1 MAEKSSEI
9 KFNERLSDGGDWL
22 SEPYIISLG
31 KNFEDLEDNFKNITN
46 DYEGGNG
53 KENSV
58 DFFSMAGNSTKDD
71 RTLAQNMVK
80 RPYHQDTRVGANDAI
95 NCLWQFNRDDDIV
108 HPVLVTEGPIGS
120 KQQIGMGRVYASTT
134 QYNQQ
139 ICWFSFGIPY
149 FTNLGRFYQT
159 AFDQDLIGLNNNAMA
174 STAEKIGRIF
184 GTGVSLICTLPFLL
198 FKGAYKMGKFVKTY
212 PVNRFYELRT
222 TMHMYYNYVD
232 SILARW
238 LVDTGLWFNGDFQ
251 GGTDGTGYVPAALR
265 CTGASIW
272 DILRRRARVASTSVS
287 RTNSGVRPD
296 TFNMVGL
303 DAFYEERD
311 KDLTTIPGMYQHGAS
326 GASGALTEEKM
337 SKLFEVNDPTKS
349 GSEGDLNTVQEK
361 SNSSQQKSANS
372 EAGAAYAK
380 QQEEASKKSSSS
392 VLAGVGSAS
401 DNLGYDDYV
410 NKSTEKTLFSPEPKD
425 WASEFWHSMLGASEF
440 LGFRITNSTDAS
452 ESFSNSTQESAF
464 ARAYNEKV
472 SSAMHVQN
480 DIAGGAQGAVSAD
493 QNFLQKGV
501 GMVTNLIGGVLG
513 ALKSFDCLGITD
525 LGQALMQGSWI
536 DIPEQYS
543 GSDFNKSHSLSIQ
556 LRSPYGDMV
565 SIYQSIIVPLAC
577 LLAGTLPR
585 GSGENS
591 YTQPFL
597 CRVYCKGMFA
607 VPMGIIDSL
616 SIKRG
621 DSEFGWNYNQI
632 PLCIDVSLSIKDM
645 SPIMYLALNDSVYGG
660 IFATDSTF
668 NQYLNTLS
676 GMGLFDQISAFSRIK
691 RNLAY
696 TAHRLRNKIFNPA
709 YWSYSISQWNVVQGV
724 AAVIPVT
731 TIPKN

>member
-1 MAEKSSEI
+1 MTEKSSEI
-9 KFNERLSDGGDWL
+9 KFNERLSDGGNWL

-31 KNFEDLEDNFKNITN
+31 KNFENLEDNFKNITN
-46 DYEGGNG
+46 DYEGTSG

-58 DFFSMAGNSTKDD
+58 DFFGMAGDSHDDD

-139 ICWFSFGIPY
+139 ICWFTFGIPY

-159 AFDQDLIGLNNNAMA
+159 AFDQDLIGLNNNAMV

-184 GTGVSLICTLPFLL
+184 GGAISLVVTLPCLL
-198 FKGAYKMGKFVKTY
+198 FKGPYLMGKFTKKY

-222 TMHMYYNYVD
+222 TMHMYYGYVD

-251 GGTDGTGYVPAALR
+251 DGTDGTGYVPAALR

-296 TFNMVGL
+296 MMNVGL

-311 KDLTTIPGMYQHGAS
+311 KDLTTIPGMYQHGAG
-326 GASGALTEEKM
+326 GASGTLTEEKM
-337 SKLFEVNDPTKS
+337 NKLFEVNDPTNNDNDPNK
-349 GSEGDLNTVQEK
+349 VQEK
-361 SNSSQQKSANS
+361 SKSSPQQSANGKA
-372 EAGAAYAK
+372 AGAYVANENAK
-380 QQEEASKKSSSS
+380 TSSSS
-392 VLAGVGSAS
+392 GGVLAGVGSAS

-410 NKSTEKTLFSPEPKD
+410 NKSTEKTLFSPEPKN

-501 GMVTNLIGGVLG
+501 GMVKNLIGGVLG

-607 VPMGIIDSL
+607 IPMGIIDSL

-696 TAHRLRNKIFNPA
+696 TSHRLRNKIFNPA

-724 AAVIPVT
+724 AAVLPVT

>member
-1 MAEKSSEI
+1 MTEKSSEI

-31 KNFEDLEDNFKNITN
+31 KNFENLEDNFKNITN
-46 DYEGGNG
+46 DYEGTSGE
-53 KENSV
+53 ENSV
-58 DFFSMAGNSTKDD
+58 DFFSMAGDSHADD

-139 ICWFSFGIPY
+139 ICWFTFGIPY

-159 AFDQDLIGLNNNAMA
+159 AFDQDLIGLNNNAMV

-184 GTGVSLICTLPFLL
+184 GGAVSLAVTLPCLL
-198 FKGAYKMGKFVKTY
+198 FKGPYLMGKFVKKY

-222 TMHMYYNYVD
+222 TMHMYYGYVD

-296 TFNMVGL
+296 MMNVGL

-311 KDLTTIPGMYQHGAS
+311 KDLTTIPGMYQHGAG
-326 GASGALTEEKM
+326 GASGTLTEEKM
-337 SKLFEVNDPTKS
+337 NKLFEVNDPTNNNDNDPNK
-349 GSEGDLNTVQEK
+349 VQEK
-361 SNSSQQKSANS
+361 SKSSPRQSANGKA
-372 EAGAAYAK
+372 AGAYVANENAK
-380 QQEEASKKSSSS
+380 TSSSS
-392 VLAGVGSAS
+392 GGVLAGVGSAS

-480 DIAGGAQGAVSAD
+480 DIGGGGQGAVSAD

-501 GMVTNLIGGVLG
+501 GMVKNLIGGVLG
-513 ALKSFDCLGITD
+513 ALKSFDCLGIAD

-607 VPMGIIDSL
+607 IPMGIIDSL

-691 RNLAY
+691 RSLAY

-724 AAVIPVT
+724 AAVLPIT
-731 TIPKN
+731 AIPKN

>member
-1 MAEKSSEI
+1 MTEKSSEI

-31 KNFEDLEDNFKNITN
+31 KNFENLEDNFKNITN

-58 DFFSMAGNSTKDD
+58 DFFSMAGDSTKDD

-139 ICWFSFGIPY
+139 ICWFTFGIPY

-159 AFDQDLIGLNNNAMA
+159 AFDQDLIGLNNNAMV

-184 GTGVSLICTLPFLL
+184 GGAVSLVVTLPCLL
-198 FKGAYKMGKFVKTY
+198 FKGPYLMGKFTKKY

-222 TMHMYYNYVD
+222 TMHMYYGYVD

-296 TFNMVGL
+296 MMNVGL

-311 KDLTTIPGMYQHGAS
+311 KDLTTIPGMYQHGAG
-326 GASGALTEEKM
+326 GASGTLTEEKM
-337 SKLFEVNDPTKS
+337 NKLFEVNDPTNNDN
-349 GSEGDLNTVQEK
+349 DLNKVQEK
-361 SNSSQQKSANS
+361 SKSSPQQSANGKA
-372 EAGAAYAK
+372 AGAYVANENAK
-380 QQEEASKKSSSS
+380 TSSSS
-392 VLAGVGSAS
+392 GGVLAGVGSAS
-401 DNLGYDDYV
+401 DNLDYNNYV

-501 GMVTNLIGGVLG
+501 GMVKNLIGGVLG

-724 AAVIPVT
+724 AAVLPVT
-731 TIPKN
+731 SIPKN

>member
-1 MAEKSSEI
+1 MTEKSSKI
-9 KFNERLSDGGDWL
+9 KFNERLSDGGNWL

-31 KNFEDLEDNFKNITN
+31 KNFENLEDNFKNITN
-46 DYEGGNG
+46 DYEGTSG

-58 DFFSMAGNSTKDD
+58 DFFSMAGDSHDDD

-159 AFDQDLIGLNNNAMA
+159 AFDQDLIGLNNNAMV

-184 GTGVSLICTLPFLL
+184 GGAVSLVVTLPCLL
-198 FKGAYKMGKFVKTY
+198 FKGPYLMGKFTKTY

-222 TMHMYYNYVD
+222 TMHMYYGYVD

-296 TFNMVGL
+296 MMNVGL

-311 KDLTTIPGMYQHGAS
+311 KDLTTIPGMYQHGAG
-326 GASGALTEEKM
+326 GASGTLTEEKM
-337 SKLFEVNDPTKS
+337 NKLFEVNDPTNNDN
-349 GSEGDLNTVQEK
+349 DLNKVQEK
-361 SNSSQQKSANS
+361 SKSSPQQSANGKA
-372 EAGAAYAK
+372 AGAYVANENAK
-380 QQEEASKKSSSS
+380 TSSSS
-392 VLAGVGSAS
+392 GGVLAGVGSAS

-501 GMVTNLIGGVLG
+501 GMVKNLIGGVLG

-607 VPMGIIDSL
+607 IPMGIIDSL

-696 TAHRLRNKIFNPA
+696 TSHRLRNKIFNPA

-724 AAVIPVT
+724 AAVLPVT

>member
-1 MAEKSSEI
+1 MTEKSSEI
-9 KFNERLSDGGDWL
+9 KFNERLSDGGNWL

-31 KNFEDLEDNFKNITN
+31 ENFENLEDNFKNITN

-139 ICWFSFGIPY
+139 ICWFTFGIPY

-159 AFDQDLIGLNNNAMA
+159 AFDQDLIGLNNNAMV

-184 GTGVSLICTLPFLL
+184 GGAISLVVTLPCLL
-198 FKGAYKMGKFVKTY
+198 FKGPYLMGKFTKKY

-222 TMHMYYNYVD
+222 TMHMYYGYVD

-296 TFNMVGL
+296 MMNVGL

-311 KDLTTIPGMYQHGAS
+311 KDLTTIPGMYQHGAG
-326 GASGALTEEKM
+326 GASGTLTEEKM
-337 SKLFEVNDPTKS
+337 NKLFEVNDPTNNDN
-349 GSEGDLNTVQEK
+349 DLNKVQEK
-361 SNSSQQKSANS
+361 SKSSPQQSANGKA
-372 EAGAAYAK
+372 AGAYVANENAK
-380 QQEEASKKSSSS
+380 TSSSS
-392 VLAGVGSAS
+392 GGVLAGVGSAS
-401 DNLGYDDYV
+401 DNLGYNDYV

-501 GMVTNLIGGVLG
+501 GMVKNLIGGVLG

-556 LRSPYGDMV
+556 LRSPYGDLV

-607 VPMGIIDSL
+607 IPMGIIDSL

-696 TAHRLRNKIFNPA
+696 TSHRLRNKIFNPA

-724 AAVIPVT
+724 AAVLPVT

>member
-1 MAEKSSEI
+1 MTEKSSEI

-22 SEPYIISLG
+22 SEPYITSLG
-31 KNFEDLEDNFKNITN
+31 KNFENLEDNFKNITN

-139 ICWFSFGIPY
+139 ICWFTFGIPY

-159 AFDQDLIGLNNNAMA
+159 AFDQDLIGLNNNAMV

-184 GTGVSLICTLPFLL
+184 GGAVSLVVTLPCLL
-198 FKGAYKMGKFVKTY
+198 FKGPYLMGKFTKKY

-222 TMHMYYNYVD
+222 TMHMYYGYVD

-296 TFNMVGL
+296 MMNVGL

-311 KDLTTIPGMYQHGAS
+311 KDLTTIPGMYQHGAG
-326 GASGALTEEKM
+326 GASGTLTEEKM
-337 SKLFEVNDPTKS
+337 SKLFEVNDPTNNNDN
-349 GSEGDLNTVQEK
+349 DLNKVQEK
-361 SNSSQQKSANS
+361 SKSSPQQSANGKA
-372 EAGAAYAK
+372 AGAYVANENAK
-380 QQEEASKKSSSS
+380 TSSSS
-392 VLAGVGSAS
+392 GGVLAGVGSAS
-401 DNLGYDDYV
+401 DNLGYNDYV

-501 GMVTNLIGGVLG
+501 GMVKNLIGGVLG

-724 AAVIPVT
+724 AAVLPVT
-731 TIPKN
+731 AIPKN

>member
-1 MAEKSSEI
+1 MTEKSSKI

-31 KNFEDLEDNFKNITN
+31 KNFENLEDNFKNITN

-139 ICWFSFGIPY
+139 ICWFTFGIPY

-159 AFDQDLIGLNNNAMA
+159 AFDQDLIGLNNNAMV

-184 GTGVSLICTLPFLL
+184 GGAISLVVTLPCLL
-198 FKGAYKMGKFVKTY
+198 FKGPYLMGKFTKKY

-222 TMHMYYNYVD
+222 TMHMYYGYVD

-296 TFNMVGL
+296 MMNVGL

-311 KDLTTIPGMYQHGAS
+311 KDLTTIPGMYQHGAG
-326 GASGALTEEKM
+326 GASGTLTEEKM
-337 SKLFEVNDPTKS
+337 NKLFEVNDPTNNNDN
-349 GSEGDLNTVQEK
+349 DLNKVQEK
-361 SNSSQQKSANS
+361 SKSSPQQSANGKA
-372 EAGAAYAK
+372 AGAYVANENAK
-380 QQEEASKKSSSS
+380 TSSSS
-392 VLAGVGSAS
+392 GGVLAGVGSAS
-401 DNLGYDDYV
+401 DNLDYNNYV

-501 GMVTNLIGGVLG
+501 GMVKNLIGGVLG

-724 AAVIPVT
+724 AAVLPVT

>member
-1 MAEKSSEI
+1 MTEKSSGI
-9 KFNERLSDGGDWL
+9 KFNERLSDGGNWL

-31 KNFEDLEDNFKNITN
+31 KNFENLEDNFKNITN
-46 DYEGGNG
+46 DYEGTSG

-58 DFFSMAGNSTKDD
+58 DFFSMAGDSHDDD

-139 ICWFSFGIPY
+139 ICWFTFGIPY

-159 AFDQDLIGLNNNAMA
+159 AFDQDLIGLNNNAMV

-184 GTGVSLICTLPFLL
+184 GGAVSLVVTLPCLI
-198 FKGAYKMGKFVKTY
+198 FKGPYLMGKFVKTY

-222 TMHMYYNYVD
+222 TMHMYYGYVD

-296 TFNMVGL
+296 MMNVGL
-303 DAFYEERD
+303 DAFYKERD
-311 KDLTTIPGMYQHGAS
+311 KDLTTIPGMYQHGAG
-326 GASGALTEEKM
+326 GASGTLTEEKM
-337 SKLFEVNDPTKS
+337 NKLFEVNDPTNNNDN
-349 GSEGDLNTVQEK
+349 DLNKVQEK
-361 SNSSQQKSANS
+361 SKSSPQQSANGKA
-372 EAGAAYAK
+372 AGAYVANENAK
-380 QQEEASKKSSSS
+380 TSSSS
-392 VLAGVGSAS
+392 GGVLAGVGSAS

-440 LGFRITNSTDAS
+440 LGFRITNSTDTS

-480 DIAGGAQGAVSAD
+480 DIGGGGQGAVSAD

-501 GMVTNLIGGVLG
+501 GMVKNLIGGVLG
-513 ALKSFDCLGITD
+513 ALKSFDCLGIAD

-556 LRSPYGDMV
+556 LRSPYGDLV

-607 VPMGIIDSL
+607 IPMGIIDSL

-709 YWSYSISQWNVVQGV
+709 YWSYSISQWNVVQSV
-724 AAVIPVT
+724 AAVLPIT